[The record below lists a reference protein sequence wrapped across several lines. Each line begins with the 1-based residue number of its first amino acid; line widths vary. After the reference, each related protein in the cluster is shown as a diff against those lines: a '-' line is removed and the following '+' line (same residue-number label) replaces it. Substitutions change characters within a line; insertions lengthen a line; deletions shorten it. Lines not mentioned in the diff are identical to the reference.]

1 MKNALDRLT
10 DVQKLGINIKM
21 FELAYNIVSTEKN
34 PENIC
39 KAIERETR
47 RLDIE
52 FCALHLRVKGG
63 REEGSK
69 NLNADLTRYCKLA
82 KSVM

>member
-1 MKNALDRLT
+1 MDNALDRLT

-21 FELAYNIVSTEKN
+21 FELAYNIVSTEN
-34 PENIC
+34 NIC
-39 KAIERETR
+39 EAIERETQN
-47 RLDIE
+47 LYIE
-52 FCALHLRVKGG
+52 FCKHHLQVKGG
-63 REEGSK
+63 QGMK